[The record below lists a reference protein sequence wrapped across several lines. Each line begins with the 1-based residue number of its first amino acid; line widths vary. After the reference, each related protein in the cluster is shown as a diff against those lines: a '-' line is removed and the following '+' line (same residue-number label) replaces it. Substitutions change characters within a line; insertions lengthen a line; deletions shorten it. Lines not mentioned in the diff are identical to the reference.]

1 MSCGNGVKCSEQNKR
16 NVNEVSGKVGEHKMK
31 VVVSREN
38 HQRKETNLQ
47 WIFIKTLESDK
58 TMIHR

>member
-16 NVNEVSGKVGEHKMK
+16 NVNEVSGKVGEHKME

-47 WIFIKTLESDK
+47 WIFI
-58 TMIHR
+58 